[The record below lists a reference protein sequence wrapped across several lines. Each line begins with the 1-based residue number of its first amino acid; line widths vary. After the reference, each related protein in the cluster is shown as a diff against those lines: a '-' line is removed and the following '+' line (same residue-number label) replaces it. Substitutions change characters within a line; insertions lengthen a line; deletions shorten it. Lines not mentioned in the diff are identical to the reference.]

1 MTTKWQ
7 ETAIESAARR
17 YLKTGSKD
25 DRDIWIS
32 IRDEAVARLPV
43 GEKAPEGWIK
53 VNVLGNLQVPEQ
65 PLIDAI
71 MAMGD
76 ENFEYN
82 MNGRYVIHL
91 AYSDFDN
98 ARIVEVGK
106 PEFVQD
112 GNHFSPDI
120 EHLML
125 SIDCSAFVD
134 EDELY
139 DMGGGVPAS
148 SEFADARE
156 EAAECGEDPDD
167 RVAEMMKVAEENI
180 KASLRPIIIFD
191 EDTRGDEIEAILI
204 NYEAEQSA
212 D

>member
-1 MTTKWQ
+1 M
-7 ETAIESAARR
+7 RN
-17 YLKTGSKD
+17 
-25 DRDIWIS
+25 
-32 IRDEAVARLPV
+32 EAVARLPV

-53 VNVLGNLQVPEQ
+53 VNILGVLQVPKQ
-65 PLIDAI
+65 PLINAI
-71 MAMGD
+71 LAMDD
-76 ENFEYN
+76 ENFRFS

-106 PEFVQD
+106 PTFVQD

-134 EDELY
+134 EDEL
-139 DMGGGVPAS
+139 DAMGGGVPAA

-167 RVAEMMKVAEENI
+167 WVAEMMKVAEESVR
-180 KASLRPIIIFD
+180 ASLRSIIVFD
-191 EDTRGDEIEAILI
+191 EDARGDDIEAILV
-204 NYEAEQSA
+204 NYVEA

>member
-1 MTTKWQ
+1 MKWQ

-17 YLKTGSKD
+17 FPKTGSKD

-32 IRDEAVARLPV
+32 TRDEAVARLPV
-43 GEKAPEGWIK
+43 GEAAPEGWIK
-53 VNVLGNLQVPEQ
+53 VNVLGVLQVPEQ

-71 MAMGD
+71 MAMDD

-98 ARIVEVGK
+98 ARIVEAGK
-106 PEFVQD
+106 PTFVQD

-120 EHLML
+120 EHLMI

-134 EDELY
+134 EDEL
-139 DMGGGVPAS
+139 DAMGGGVPTS
-148 SEFADARE
+148 SEFADARD
-156 EAAECGEDPDD
+156 EAKECGEDPDD
-167 RVAEMMKVAEENI
+167 WVAEMMRIAEETI
-180 KASLRPIIIFD
+180 KASLRSIIIFD
-191 EDTRGDEIEAILI
+191 DDARGDGIEAILV
-204 NYEAEQSA
+204 NYVKEMN
-212 D
+212 

>member
-17 YLKTGSKD
+17 FPKTGSKD

-43 GEKAPEGWIK
+43 GETAPDGWIK
-53 VNVLGNLQVPEQ
+53 LNVLGILQVPKQ

-71 MAMGD
+71 LAMDD
-76 ENFEYN
+76 ENFQYN

-91 AYSDFDN
+91 AYSDFEK

-106 PEFVQD
+106 PTFVQA

-120 EHLML
+120 EYLML

-134 EDELY
+134 EDEL
-139 DMGGGVPAS
+139 DAMGGGVPAA

-156 EAAECGEDPDD
+156 EAAECGEDPDEW
-167 RVAEMMKVAEENI
+167 VAEIMRIAEDNI
-180 KASLRPIIIFD
+180 KASLRSIIIFD
-191 EDTRGDEIEAILI
+191 EDARGDDLEAILI
-204 NYEAEQSA
+204 NYVEA